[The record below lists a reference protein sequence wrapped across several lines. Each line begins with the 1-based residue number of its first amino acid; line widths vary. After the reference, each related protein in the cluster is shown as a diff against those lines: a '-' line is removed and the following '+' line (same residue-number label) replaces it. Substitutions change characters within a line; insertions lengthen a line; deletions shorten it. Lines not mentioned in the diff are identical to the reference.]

1 MTSPGRKKKQQVTG
15 FISIKF
21 FARLAIFFYFFVGGG
36 GFLSSGDSHSEISNC
51 YPIKL
56 AWQCVDIGGSQTVE
70 LVSQV
75 LELDKSHGVD
85 EETTC
90 KEDSSL
96 KNYIKTK
103 KTKKVGG
110 WLPLIEACA
119 FYMFSV
125 TLTCFEIKMFHLL

>member
-1 MTSPGRKKKQQVTG
+1 LTSPGRKKKQQVTG

-21 FARLAIFFYFFVGGG
+21 FARLSIFSI
-36 GFLSSGDSHSEISNC
+36 FLWGVAGSCLLGIHTSEISNC

-96 KNYIKTK
+96 KNYIRKK

-125 TLTCFEIKMFHLL
+125 TLT

>member
-1 MTSPGRKKKQQVTG
+1 
-15 FISIKF
+15 
-21 FARLAIFFYFFVGGG
+21 
-36 GFLSSGDSHSEISNC
+36 
-51 YPIKL
+51 L

-96 KNYIKTK
+96 KNYIRK
-103 KTKKVGG
+103 KKNKKGRWVVAIDWGMCFLYVFG
-110 WLPLIEACA
+110 DVNMLWNQNVSFIIERKFKA
-119 FYMFSV
+119 
-125 TLTCFEIKMFHLL
+125 